1 MNKVLISKNKKLFKE
16 KMLQK
21 VSEELTKVNK
31 QLKKYNKVNRFDKD
45 DLQEFIDK
53 KNNIKEKLDDLDKK
67 VNRIYSFIENIDNKN
82 NEAISE
88 TFENV
93 KKSFSKFFKYLT
105 GIWNY
110 FKIKEL
116 IISVS
121 FNEEQKNSQSMYQLS
136 GGTKSCCLG
145 CTYFCFKHY

>member
-31 QLKKYNKVNRFDKD
+31 QLKKYN
-45 DLQEFIDK
+45 
-53 KNNIKEKLDDLDKK
+53 K